1 MLSVTKLPNLKVTI
15 VAVYFFVAGIYV
27 LLWPT
32 LNIGLGFAGI
42 MLVNTLHYLVV
53 TGLVSL
59 YQLTQIFDDNRF
71 KFYQGCLL
79 GSFLISIFYS
89 FNFITDEN
97 DTLLVMAFALIAS
110 VTTTCFATYAGIIT
124 YENKI
129 KPKVL
134 FLVRLGWGNNKL
146 RESQPGLPRAWKN
159 GKEIPVEL
167 IIPK

>member
-1 MLSVTKLPNLKVTI
+1 MLSVTKLSNFKFTI
-15 VAVYFFVAGIYV
+15 LAVYLFVAGLYA

-79 GSFLISIFYS
+79 VSFLTTIPYS
-89 FNFITDEN
+89 FYFITDEN
-97 DTLLVMAFALIAS
+97 DTLLVMAFALVAS

-124 YENKI
+124 YESKI

-134 FLVRLGWGNNKL
+134 FLIDLGWGNNKL